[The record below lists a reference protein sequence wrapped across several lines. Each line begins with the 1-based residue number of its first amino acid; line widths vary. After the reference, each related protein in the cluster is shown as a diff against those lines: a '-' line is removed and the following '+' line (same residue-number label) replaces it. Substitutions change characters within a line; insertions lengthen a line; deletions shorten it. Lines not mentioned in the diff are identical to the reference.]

1 MLAQRG
7 LWETL
12 TVAGIS
18 GKCSR
23 RDIWEMFTFTR
34 VTGCQTIILTRCSK
48 DSCLFNSV
56 ISNLSVSKR
65 I

>member
-48 DSCLFNSV
+48 DSCLFNSE
-56 ISNLSVSKR
+56 I
-65 I
+65 